1 VSDERAA
8 FDKWV
13 KENGPGYS
21 FTIGYDPAGKQK
33 LGKDVMYLYG
43 VAAIPTTYVLDPEG
57 KILAVYTGLTPENE
71 KALLTLLEE
80 KGIKER

>member
-1 VSDERAA
+1 
-8 FDKWV
+8 
-13 KENGPGYS
+13 
-21 FTIGYDPAGKQK
+21 
-33 LGKDVMYLYG
+33 

-71 KALLTLLEE
+71 KALLKLLEE